1 MEVLILWHQQGHVS
15 HQNLILILLPLEARR
30 FAHCLE
36 TESLFICSN
45 LTEIHTCKRWYFL
58 KLFDFVYCLF
68 MFAFLIYFQFQTV
81 HNSLIK
87 NNNNNKKQLSMKKDP
102 GTPFSCFLLI
112 SYNLMFYYFLYAFL
126 SYLRSSQY
134 LLTPSL
140 TGDFCLKSALIDS
153 SSHHQE
159 ATCRVPFSS
168 NTSSLKE
175 AVNDYLR
182 KHCLLNLP
190 VIREGKKRHNIT
202 AA

>member
-1 MEVLILWHQQGHVS
+1 
-15 HQNLILILLPLEARR
+15 
-30 FAHCLE
+30 
-36 TESLFICSN
+36 
-45 LTEIHTCKRWYFL
+45 
-58 KLFDFVYCLF
+58 

-102 GTPFSCFLLI
+102 GTSFSCFLLI

-202 AA
+202 AAWHNLLSVSSTFHTYTFNAVLLGTVQLRMAYRNRVGWLLLNRHNKCRCGHRQEI